1 MPVFRGGKQTGALE
15 PIRRRSPSKAAPRRP
30 GRRARASSPP
40 GGGGDEH
47 GRRPRATNT
56 GPAAPA
62 IAAWRKRRCGA
73 ALEIGGRA
81 AASVA
86 LGSGGPSSRPRGRGA
101 GETGSLEAS
110 STIGAAAWLDEAS
123 PPAPTLKRTEARTFW
138 QSVSCCHIGEAL
150 LARHVRS
157 HGLEVDV
164 ARVGVPRALAAR
176 GPRGDALVALVVV
189 VVVVVVQVVVVLV
202 VVRER
207 ALGRVGEHRE
217 VVAVAVVAAAAAGR
231 QVVAAGSGA
240 LVEHADGAVLADAV
254 GHLSRVD
261 PERELVGQ
269 QLAQTSFVQ
278 AAGAARLGQD
288 RVHLVVD
295 ANAAVARAL
304 GRHLGKPVV
313 LVVVPQQVL

>member
-1 MPVFRGGKQTGALE
+1 MFAFQRDHIVPYLPPWPAK
-15 PIRRRSPSKAAPRRP
+15 RRSV
-30 GRRARASSPP
+30 GRRADHHCAGARFPRWKANGCTRTDPPTITLESRSP
-40 GGGGDEH
+40 
-47 GRRPRATNT
+47 
-56 GPAAPA
+56 AP
-62 IAAWRKRRCGA
+62 
-73 ALEIGGRA
+73 
-81 AASVA
+81 
-86 LGSGGPSSRPRGRGA
+86 
-101 GETGSLEAS
+101 